1 MKIKYK
7 TNFKGFV
14 PVLRSIQL
22 LLQDGTLNFTQ
33 LGAYISFVS
42 QADFDS
48 KHPHYTVLIRD
59 DYELAKAWR
68 CSPSTVNRRRN
79 ELIQKGLLSEVDGVT
94 RVTNYSLFEYSMIK
108 TYAKVEP
115 QLLKTFFAITIDE
128 VAKKVQSVAE
138 MANRQPQNTPQSF
151 NDPSKEDISFSTSQD
166 NMVIDYDEVDKWIEG
181 ERLKKLKERQNY

>member
-33 LGAYISFVS
+33 LGAYVCFVS

-48 KHPHYTVLIRD
+48 KHSYYTVLIRD
-59 DYELAKAWR
+59 DYELAKAWG

-79 ELIQKGLLSEVDGVT
+79 ELIQKGLLYEIDGVT
-94 RVTNYSLFEYSMIK
+94 RVTNFSLFEYSMIK

-128 VAKKVQSVAE
+128 VAKKIESVAK
-138 MANRQPQNTPQSF
+138 MVNTQPQNTPQSF
-151 NDPSKEDISFSTSQD
+151 SDPSKEDISLSTTDD
-166 NMVIDYDEVDKWIEG
+166 NVVIDYDEVDKWIES
-181 ERLKKLKERQNY
+181 ERLKKLKERHNY